1 MTIQNVVM
9 FCVSTLAQ
17 MQESLQEQHGVKT
30 KDIVEPAV
38 KIKSDHLMN
47 KFASFIGKID
57 QQYSV
62 LESIVNNLS
71 ELFELAKQNPQ
82 IFGKISKQD

>member
-57 QQYSV
+57 
-62 LESIVNNLS
+62 
-71 ELFELAKQNPQ
+71 
-82 IFGKISKQD
+82 